1 MPLRIEL
8 KPNERLILNGASI
21 RNGDRRTSLLVETQC
36 RFLRESE
43 ILRESEADTV
53 CKRLC
58 VTLQAIYMS
67 EPGLRHVYDGILLA
81 QMKAVVEAAPTC
93 ALYIA
98 DINELLEANQHHKAI
113 KCAKMLI
120 AREAELMGGV
130 AAAA

>member
-8 KPNERLILNGASI
+8 KPNERLLINGVSI
-21 RNGDRRTSLLVETQC
+21 RNGDRRASFLIETQC

-43 ILRESEADTV
+43 ILPESEADTV

-58 VTLQAIYMS
+58 VTLQAIYMT
-67 EPGLRHVYDGILLA
+67 EPGLRHAFDGILLS
-81 QMKAVVEAAPTC
+81 QMRAVAEAAPSC
-93 ALYIA
+93 APYIA
-98 DINELLEANQHHKAI
+98 DIGELLANDQHHKAI

-130 AAAA
+130 ARAA